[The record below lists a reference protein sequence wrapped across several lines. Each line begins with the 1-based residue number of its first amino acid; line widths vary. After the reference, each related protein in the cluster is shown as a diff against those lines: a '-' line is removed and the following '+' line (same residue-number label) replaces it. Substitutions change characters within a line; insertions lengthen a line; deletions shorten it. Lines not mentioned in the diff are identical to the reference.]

1 LLVGFLLTGVMVL
14 TGFSRTVTLE
24 LGWVMRKIVRNVLIG
39 LSLILVVAV
48 ISIAIYVQPLQAKDS
63 AKAALSST
71 ASVTITD
78 SSDQI
83 VFMPAKTPKTGLI
96 FYPGA
101 KVDPVAY
108 SESLRTIAEAGYA
121 VFLEKFPLNF
131 AIIQPNRA
139 DDVIAKNPSI
149 TNWAIAGHSL
159 GGASAC
165 LYAKNSSKVK
175 ALIFWAAYC
184 DKSFDLSSRTDV
196 QVTSISGSLDALAT
210 PEKVES
216 TKVFAPSSAKY
227 VVING
232 GNHAQFGNYGVQSGD
247 NPATISLED
256 QQKQVVAATVAAL
269 NGL

>member
-1 LLVGFLLTGVMVL
+1 
-14 TGFSRTVTLE
+14 
-24 LGWVMRKIVRNVLIG
+24 MRKIFRNILIA
-39 LSLILVVAV
+39 LAVILVVAV
-48 ISIAIYVQPLQAKDS
+48 IGIAIYVQPLQAKDS
-63 AKAALSST
+63 AKAALSSN
-71 ASVTITD
+71 ASVTVTD
-78 SSDQI
+78 SGDQI
-83 VFMPAKTPKTGLI
+83 VFMPAKTPKTALI

-108 SESLRTIAEAGYA
+108 SEAMQAIAQAGYA

-139 DDVIAKNPSI
+139 DDVIAVNPSI

-196 QVTSISGSLDALAT
+196 QVTSISGSLDGLAT
-210 PEKVES
+210 PAKLES
-216 TKVFAPSSAKY
+216 TKAFAPSSTKY

-256 QQKQVVAATVAAL
+256 QQKQIVAATIAAL
-269 NGL
+269 NGM

>member
-1 LLVGFLLTGVMVL
+1 
-14 TGFSRTVTLE
+14 
-24 LGWVMRKIVRNVLIG
+24 MRKIFRNVLIA
-39 LSLILVVAV
+39 LAVILVVTG
-48 ISIAIYVQPLQAKDS
+48 IGIAIYVQPLQAKETARAAVASNETVKVIDS
-63 AKAALSST
+63 G
-71 ASVTITD
+71 
-78 SSDQI
+78 DQI
-83 VFMPAKTPKTGLI
+83 VFMPFKAPKIGLI

-108 SESLRTIAEAGYA
+108 SESMRAIAQAGYA

-139 DDVIAKNPSI
+139 DDVIAANPSI
-149 TNWAIAGHSL
+149 TTWAIAGHSL

-196 QVTSISGSLDALAT
+196 QVTSISGSLDGLAT
-210 PEKVES
+210 PAKLES
-216 TKVFAPSSAKY
+216 TKVFAPSSTKY

-232 GNHAQFGNYGVQSGD
+232 GNHAQFGNYGLQSGD
-247 NPATISLED
+247 NPATVSLED
-256 QQKQVVAATVAAL
+256 QQKQIVTATIAAL
-269 NGL
+269 NRM

>member
-1 LLVGFLLTGVMVL
+1 
-14 TGFSRTVTLE
+14 
-24 LGWVMRKIVRNVLIG
+24 MRKIFRNVLIA
-39 LSLILVVAV
+39 LAV
-48 ISIAIYVQPLQAKDS
+48 ILLVAGIGIAIYVQPLQAKDS

-71 ASVTITD
+71 ASVTVTD

-83 VFMPAKTPKTGLI
+83 VFMPAKSPKTGLI

-101 KVDPVAY
+101 KVDPIAY
-108 SESLRTIAEAGYA
+108 SESMQAIAQAGYA

-139 DDVIAKNPSI
+139 DDVIAANPSI

-165 LYAKNSSKVK
+165 LYVKNSSKIK

-184 DKSFDLSSRTDV
+184 DKSFDLSGRSDV
-196 QVTSISGSLDALAT
+196 QVTSISGSLDGLAT
-210 PEKVES
+210 PAKLES
-216 TKVFAPSSAKY
+216 TKVFAPSSTKY

-232 GNHAQFGNYGVQSGD
+232 GNHAQFGNYGLQSGD
-247 NPATISLED
+247 NPATISLEV
-256 QQKQVVAATVAAL
+256 QQKQVVAATIAAL
-269 NGL
+269 NGI

>member
-1 LLVGFLLTGVMVL
+1 
-14 TGFSRTVTLE
+14 
-24 LGWVMRKIVRNVLIG
+24 MRKILRNILIA
-39 LSLILVVAV
+39 LAVILVVAV
-48 ISIAIYVQPLQAKDS
+48 IGIAIYVQPLQAKES
-63 AKAALSST
+63 AKAAVAST
-71 ASVTITD
+71 ATVKVID
-78 SSDQI
+78 SGDQI
-83 VFMPAKTPKTGLI
+83 VFMPFKTPKTGLI

-101 KVDPVAY
+101 KVDPAAY

-165 LYAKNSSKVK
+165 LYTNTSSRVK

-210 PEKVES
+210 PAKVES
-216 TKVFAPSSAKY
+216 TKVFAPSSTKY

-247 NPATISLED
+247 NPATVSLED
-256 QQKQVVAATVAAL
+256 QQKQIVAATILAL
-269 NGL
+269 KGL

>member
-1 LLVGFLLTGVMVL
+1 
-14 TGFSRTVTLE
+14 
-24 LGWVMRKIVRNVLIG
+24 MRKILRNVLIG
-39 LSLILVVAV
+39 LAVILVVAV
-48 ISIAIYVQPLQAKDS
+48 IGIAIYVQPLQAKDS
-63 AKAALSST
+63 AKAALSSS
-71 ASVTITD
+71 ANVTVTD
-78 SSDQI
+78 LGDQI

-108 SESLRTIAEAGYA
+108 SESMRAIAQAGHA

-139 DDVIAKNPSI
+139 DEVIAANPSI

-196 QVTSISGSLDALAT
+196 QVTSISGSLDGLAT
-210 PEKVES
+210 PEKVQS
-216 TKVFAPSSAKY
+216 TKAFAPSSTKY
-227 VVING
+227 VVVIG

-247 NPATISLED
+247 NPATVSLEV
-256 QQKQVVAATVAAL
+256 QQKQIVAATIAAL

>member
-1 LLVGFLLTGVMVL
+1 
-14 TGFSRTVTLE
+14 
-24 LGWVMRKIVRNVLIG
+24 MRKILRNILIA
-39 LSLILVVAV
+39 LAVILVVAV
-48 ISIAIYVQPLQAKDS
+48 IGIAIYVQPLQAKES
-63 AKAALSST
+63 AKAAVAST
-71 ASVTITD
+71 ETVKVID
-78 SSDQI
+78 SGDQI
-83 VFMPAKTPKTGLI
+83 VFMPFKTPKTGLI

-101 KVDPVAY
+101 KVDPAAY

-165 LYAKNSSKVK
+165 LYTNTSRKVK

-184 DKSFDLSSRTDV
+184 DKSFDLSKRTDV

-216 TKVFAPSSAKY
+216 TKVFAPSSTKY

-247 NPATISLED
+247 NPATVSLED
-256 QQKQVVAATVAAL
+256 QQKQIVAATILAL
-269 NGL
+269 KGL

>member
-1 LLVGFLLTGVMVL
+1 
-14 TGFSRTVTLE
+14 
-24 LGWVMRKIVRNVLIG
+24 MRKIFRNILIA
-39 LSLILVVAV
+39 LAVILVVAV
-48 ISIAIYVQPLQAKDS
+48 IGIAIYVQPLQAKES

-71 ASVTITD
+71 ANVTVIN
-78 SSDQI
+78 SGDQI
-83 VFMPAKTPKTGLI
+83 IFMPAKTPKTALI

-101 KVDPVAY
+101 KVDPAAY

-139 DDVIAKNPSI
+139 DDVIAANPSI
-149 TNWAIAGHSL
+149 TNWAISGHSL

-165 LYAKNSSKVK
+165 LYARNSSKVK

-196 QVTSISGSLDALAT
+196 QVTNISGSLDGLAT
-210 PEKVES
+210 PAKIES
-216 TKVFAPSSAKY
+216 TKAFAPSSTKY

-247 NPATISLED
+247 NPARISLED
-256 QQKQVVAATVAAL
+256 QQKQIVAATILAL
-269 NGL
+269 SGL

>member
-1 LLVGFLLTGVMVL
+1 
-14 TGFSRTVTLE
+14 
-24 LGWVMRKIVRNVLIG
+24 MRKIFRNVLIA
-39 LSLILVVAV
+39 LAVILVVAV
-48 ISIAIYVQPLQAKDS
+48 IGIAIYVQPLQAKES

-71 ASVTITD
+71 ANVTVIN
-78 SSDQI
+78 SGDQI
-83 VFMPAKTPKTGLI
+83 IFMPAKTPKTALI

-108 SESLRTIAEAGYA
+108 SESMQAIAQAGYA

-149 TNWAIAGHSL
+149 TSWAIAGHSL

-196 QVTSISGSLDALAT
+196 QVTSISGSLDGLAT

-216 TKVFAPSSAKY
+216 TKVFAPSSTKY
-227 VVING
+227 VVIDG

-247 NPATISLED
+247 NPATIRRED
-256 QQKQVVAATVAAL
+256 QQKQVVAATIAAL
-269 NGL
+269 NGI

>member
-1 LLVGFLLTGVMVL
+1 
-14 TGFSRTVTLE
+14 
-24 LGWVMRKIVRNVLIG
+24 MRKVLRNVLIG
-39 LSLILVVAV
+39 LGLLLVVAV
-48 ISIAIYVQPLQAKDS
+48 IGIAIYVQPLPAKDS

-71 ASVTITD
+71 ASV
-78 SSDQI
+78 I
-83 VFMPAKTPKTGLI
+83 VKEDGGYIDFFPTKRPPRAGFI

-108 SESLRTIAEAGYA
+108 SESMRTIAEAGFA
-121 VFLEKFPLNF
+121 VFVVKFPLNF

-139 DDVIAKNPSI
+139 DEVIAANPSI
-149 TNWAIAGHSL
+149 TGWAIAGHSL

-165 LYAKNSSKVK
+165 LYVNTSSKVK

-196 QVTSISGSLDALAT
+196 QVTSISGSLDGLAT
-210 PEKVES
+210 PEKLES
-216 TKVFAPSSAKY
+216 TKAFAPSSTKY

-256 QQKQVVAATVAAL
+256 QQKQIVAATITAL
-269 NGL
+269 NGM

>member
-1 LLVGFLLTGVMVL
+1 
-14 TGFSRTVTLE
+14 
-24 LGWVMRKIVRNVLIG
+24 MRKIFRNILIA
-39 LSLILVVAV
+39 LAVILVVAV
-48 ISIAIYVQPLQAKDS
+48 IGIAIYVQPLQAKDS
-63 AKAALSST
+63 AKAALSSN
-71 ASVTITD
+71 ASVTVTD
-78 SSDQI
+78 SGDQI
-83 VFMPAKTPKTGLI
+83 VFMPAKTPKTALI

-108 SESLRTIAEAGYA
+108 SEAMQAIAQAGYA

-139 DDVIAKNPSI
+139 DDVIAVNPSI

-196 QVTSISGSLDALAT
+196 QVTSISGSLDGLAT
-210 PEKVES
+210 PAKLES
-216 TKVFAPSSAKY
+216 TKAFAPSSTKY

-247 NPATISLED
+247 NPATVSLEV
-256 QQKQVVAATVAAL
+256 QQKQIVAATIAAL
-269 NGL
+269 NGI

>member
-1 LLVGFLLTGVMVL
+1 
-14 TGFSRTVTLE
+14 
-24 LGWVMRKIVRNVLIG
+24 MRKILRNVLIG
-39 LSLILVVAV
+39 LGLILVVAG
-48 ISIAIYVQPLQAKDS
+48 IGIAIYVQPLKAKDS
-63 AKAALSST
+63 TREALYT
-71 ASVTITD
+71 LKSVRVEV
-78 SSDQI
+78 SENRI
-83 VFMPAKTPKTGLI
+83 VFIPEQGGKAGLI

-108 SESLRTIAEAGYA
+108 SESLRSIAKAGYM

-131 AIIQPNRA
+131 AILQPNRA
-139 DDVIAKNPSI
+139 DEVIAANPSI
-149 TNWAIAGHSL
+149 TTWAIAGHSL

-165 LYAKNSSKVK
+165 LYTNTSSKIK

-184 DKSFDLSSRTDV
+184 DKSFDLSKRTDV

-216 TKVFAPSSAKY
+216 TKVFAPPSTKY

-256 QQKQVVAATVAAL
+256 QQKQIVAATIAAL
-269 NGL
+269 KGM

>member
-1 LLVGFLLTGVMVL
+1 
-14 TGFSRTVTLE
+14 
-24 LGWVMRKIVRNVLIG
+24 MRKIFRNVLIA
-39 LSLILVVAV
+39 LAVILVVAV
-48 ISIAIYVQPLQAKDS
+48 IGIAIYVQPLKAKES
-63 AKAALSST
+63 AVAALSSS
-71 ASVTITD
+71 ASVTVTD
-78 SSDQI
+78 SGDQI

-108 SESLRTIAEAGYA
+108 SESMQAIAQAGYA

-165 LYAKNSSKVK
+165 LYANTSSKVK

-184 DKSFDLSSRTDV
+184 DKSFDLSLRTDV

-216 TKVFAPSSAKY
+216 TKIFAPANTKY
-227 VVING
+227 IVING

-247 NPATISLED
+247 NPATIRRED
-256 QQKQVVAATVAAL
+256 QQKQIVAATIAAM
-269 NGL
+269 NGM

>member
-1 LLVGFLLTGVMVL
+1 
-14 TGFSRTVTLE
+14 
-24 LGWVMRKIVRNVLIG
+24 MRKIFRNVLIA
-39 LSLILVVAV
+39 LAVILVAAV
-48 ISIAIYVQPLQAKDS
+48 IGIAIYVQPLQAKES
-63 AKAALSST
+63 AKAAVAST
-71 ASVTITD
+71 TAVKVID
-78 SSDQI
+78 SGDQI
-83 VFMPAKTPKTGLI
+83 IFMPFKAPKTGLI

-101 KVDPVAY
+101 KVDPAAY
-108 SESLRTIAEAGYA
+108 SESMRTIAEAGYA

-165 LYAKNSSKVK
+165 LYANTSSKVK

-196 QVTSISGSLDALAT
+196 QVTSISGSLDGLAT
-210 PEKVES
+210 SEKVES
-216 TKVFAPSSAKY
+216 TKVFAPSSTKY

-256 QQKQVVAATVAAL
+256 QQKQIIAATISAL
-269 NGL
+269 SGL

>member
-1 LLVGFLLTGVMVL
+1 
-14 TGFSRTVTLE
+14 
-24 LGWVMRKIVRNVLIG
+24 MRKILRNVLIG
-39 LSLILVVAV
+39 LGLILVVAG
-48 ISIAIYVQPLQAKDS
+48 IGIAIYVQPLKAKDS
-63 AKAALSST
+63 AREALYT
-71 ASVTITD
+71 LKSVRVEVSENRIIFIPE
-78 SSDQI
+78 QGGK
-83 VFMPAKTPKTGLI
+83 VGLI

-108 SESLRTIAEAGYA
+108 SESMRSIAKAGYK

-131 AIIQPNRA
+131 AILQPNRA
-139 DDVIAKNPSI
+139 DGVIAANPSI
-149 TNWAIAGHSL
+149 TTWAIAGHSL

-165 LYAKNSSKVK
+165 LYTNTSSKVK

-184 DKSFDLSSRTDV
+184 DKSFDLSKRNDV

-216 TKVFAPSSAKY
+216 TKVFAPSSTKY

-247 NPATISLED
+247 NPATISLKD
-256 QQKQVVAATVAAL
+256 QQKQIVDATIAAL
-269 NGL
+269 KGI

>member
-1 LLVGFLLTGVMVL
+1 
-14 TGFSRTVTLE
+14 
-24 LGWVMRKIVRNVLIG
+24 MRKILRNVLIA
-39 LSLILVVAV
+39 LALILVVAV
-48 ISIAIYVQPLQAKDS
+48 IGIVIYVQPLQAKES
-63 AKAALSST
+63 AKAALSSN
-71 ASVTITD
+71 ASVTVTD
-78 SSDQI
+78 SGDQI
-83 VFMPAKTPKTGLI
+83 VFIPAQTPKAGFI

-108 SESLRTIAEAGYA
+108 SESMRAIAAAGFA

-131 AIIQPNRA
+131 AIISPNRA

-149 TNWAIAGHSL
+149 KTWAIAGHSL

-175 ALIFWAAYC
+175 TLIFWAAYC

-196 QVTSISGSLDALAT
+196 QVTSISGSLDGLAT
-210 PEKVES
+210 PAKLES
-216 TKVFAPSSAKY
+216 TKAFAPSSTKY

-247 NPATISLED
+247 NPATISLEN
-256 QQKQVVAATVAAL
+256 QQNQIVAATIAAL

>member
-1 LLVGFLLTGVMVL
+1 
-14 TGFSRTVTLE
+14 
-24 LGWVMRKIVRNVLIG
+24 MRKFLRNILIG
-39 LSLILVVAV
+39 LAVILVVAV
-48 ISIAIYVQPLQAKDS
+48 IGIAIYVQPLRAQES
-63 AKAALSST
+63 AKAAVAST
-71 ASVTITD
+71 ETVKVID
-78 SSDQI
+78 SGDQI
-83 VFMPAKTPKTGLI
+83 VFMPFKTPKTGLI

-108 SESLRTIAEAGYA
+108 SESLRTIAQAGYA

-131 AIIQPNRA
+131 AIISPNRA

-149 TNWAIAGHSL
+149 TKWAIAGHSL

-165 LYAKNSSKVK
+165 LYTKNSSKIK

-184 DKSFDLSSRTDV
+184 DKSFDLSKRTDL
-196 QVTSISGSLDALAT
+196 QVTSISGSLDGLAT
-210 PEKVES
+210 AAKVES
-216 TKVFAPSSAKY
+216 TKIFAPSSTKY
-227 VVING
+227 IVIDG

-256 QQKQVVAATVAAL
+256 QQKQVVAATIAAL